1 MHEIQRIA
9 FCCTTRSLGGME
21 LNIIRLAVWMRERGH
36 HCVVVA
42 AEDAP
47 IRERALTAG
56 LPCMTLDIRSRYI
69 VRGAAHR
76 LARQLGEERISTL
89 VLNTSRDLLL
99 GVLTK
104 RRSDVGLR
112 LLHTQHMQIGQ
123 RKKDVLHR
131 WQYRHLDA
139 WIAPLPSMAE
149 QTLRLTNISPE
160 RIHIIP
166 FGIDL
171 RQYAASITR
180 DTARSTLQLPP
191 EAYIVGM
198 VGRLDRGKG
207 QEFLLRAVAQLHNQG
222 LNIHALLIGEETR
235 GETQG
240 YAEELHALA
249 RELNIETYIHFRGF
263 RENVSTAY
271 AAMNAF
277 TLTSLS
283 ETYGMVTI
291 EAMAAGL
298 PVVATDSGGTPD
310 LVTDEM
316 TALLIPPADEVAL
329 AAAIRRLAED
339 GELAQRLARNAHA
352 CAQLHFSHSMQCEK
366 VEQLIERITL

>member
-21 LNIIRLAVWMRERGH
+21 LNIIRLAVWMRDRGH
-36 HCVVVA
+36 HCVVVTVH
-42 AEDAP
+42 DAP
-47 IRERALTAG
+47 IRERALAAG
-56 LPCMTLDIRSRYI
+56 LPCITLDIRSRYI
-69 VRGAAHR
+69 VRGAAQR
-76 LARQLGEERISTL
+76 LARLLGEEKITTL
-89 VLNTSRDLLL
+89 VLNTSKDLLL

-104 RRSDVGLR
+104 RCSEVGLR
-112 LLHTQHMQIGQ
+112 LLHTQHMQIGAS
-123 RKKDVLHR
+123 KKDILHR

-139 WIAPLPSMAE
+139 WITPLPSMAE
-149 QTLRLTNISPE
+149 QTRRLTGISPA

-171 RQYAASITR
+171 RQCSSALSRASAR
-180 DTARSTLQLPP
+180 DTLQLPTD
-191 EAYIVGM
+191 AYIVGM
-198 VGRLDRGKG
+198 IGRLDRGKG
-207 QEFLLRAVAQLHNQG
+207 QEFLLRAVARLHNQG
-222 LNIHALLIGEETR
+222 LQTHALLIGEETR
-235 GETQG
+235 GEAQG
-240 YAEELHALA
+240 YAGELLALA
-249 RELNIETYIHFRGF
+249 RALNIETFIHFRGF
-263 RENVSTAY
+263 REQVSTAY

-298 PVVATDSGGTPD
+298 PVIATDTGGTPD
-310 LVTDEM
+310 LVTPGE

-329 AAAIRRLAED
+329 AAAIHRVAED
-339 GELAQRLARNAHA
+339 GELAQRLGRNAHA
-352 CAQLHFSHSMQCEK
+352 FALSHFSHNTQCEK